1 MDFINT
7 FKIRRKNRREKEKQ
21 YQSKRSKC
29 CESCKYC
36 YVSEFYNGY
45 ENYSCFLEEK
55 GFENDI
61 DSIFTYKCNN
71 YKPCRKY
78 KKYLEN
84 KI

>member
-1 MDFINT
+1 MSFINE
-7 FKIRRKNRREKEKQ
+7 FKIIRKNKREKEKQ
-21 YQSKRSKC
+21 YQSKRNKC

-36 YVSEFYNGY
+36 YVSEFFNGY
-45 ENYSCFLEEK
+45 ENYNCYLKEL
-55 GFENDI
+55 GFENDTH
-61 DSIFTYKCNN
+61 SIFTYKCNN